1 MFITYNL
8 GPNLSKNLKVC
19 EKKNF
24 FLHCLVK
31 EREKI
36 LLIHAFLW
44 ENGICQNWNLSELE
58 SVRIGIC
65 QNPFLPIF
73 EEIGICQNWNLS
85 ELEFVR
91 IGIRQNWNLSES
103 EFVRILKCAKL
114 RAEHIFFF
122 KTSDDTSHLA

>member
-58 SVRIGIC
+58 FFRSGIC
-65 QNPFLPIF
+65 KNWKLQVLKTDGTRTSLKQNKNF
-73 EEIGICQNWNLS
+73 G
-85 ELEFVR
+85 
-91 IGIRQNWNLSES
+91 
-103 EFVRILKCAKL
+103 
-114 RAEHIFFF
+114 IFF
-122 KTSDDTSHLA
+122 TLT